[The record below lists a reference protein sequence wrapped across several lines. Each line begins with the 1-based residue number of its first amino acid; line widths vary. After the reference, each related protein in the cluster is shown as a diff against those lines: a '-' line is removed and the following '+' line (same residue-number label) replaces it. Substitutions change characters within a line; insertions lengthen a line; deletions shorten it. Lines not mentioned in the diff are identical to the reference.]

1 MENNERRK
9 YKYEI
14 ASTTGEPV
22 QFMGTAPAYPPEWR
36 LLIDTANRIYILN
49 DKELDAFEELDL
61 HIGPD
66 GDYFTL
72 KGYTDVPPYHYLH
85 GDN

>member
-1 MENNERRK
+1 MENNKRRK

-22 QFMGTAPAYPPEWR
+22 RFHETAPEYPPEWR
-36 LLIDTANRIYILN
+36 LLIDTANHIYILN

-66 GDYFTL
+66 RHYFTL
-72 KGYTDVPPYHYLH
+72 KCLPDALPYHYLH